1 MHKLLAR
8 QLVKA
13 TGEEGLDLDKFI
25 ALIDGAYQDHD
36 SDRERTD
43 RAVGLIIEENDQ
55 LQQELQATIKKL
67 AVQNDRFESALGN
80 MTHGLCMVDRDNR
93 LVVANQRLRD
103 LFGLPE
109 TKAEVGVHFWSILA
123 HLTRNGIVDRTTR
136 RKIVRE
142 WVDALRQGDASSRS
156 FELSDGR
163 TIEASVR
170 LSEDE
175 GWVAVYVDVT
185 DRRRL
190 MEELHEHRHH
200 LKGLVDEQ
208 TKELAEKTKQLEAA
222 LEAEK
227 SLNELQRSFV
237 SMASH
242 EFRTPLAIIDGAA
255 RRLTRR
261 AADLTPNDVTA
272 LSDKV
277 HHAVTRMTRLIE
289 STLAAARSDA
299 GAIVVEPA
307 DCDLSAIL
315 TACCER
321 QQELSANHDIQLD
334 LKDLPAT
341 VYADPTALDQI
352 FTNLLSN
359 ATKYSPDAPLVEV
372 RAWRREQDVMIAVQ
386 DHGLGMDE
394 DDLGKLFQRFFRA
407 KTSTGIAGTGIG
419 LNLIKSLVERHGGEM
434 TVASKLGEGS
444 VFTVKLPIDC
454 RGNTV
459 TEAERPAGI
468 SSAQNAAT
476 AA

>member
-1 MHKLLAR
+1 MHKLLTR
-8 QLVKA
+8 QLAKA
-13 TGEEGLDLDKFI
+13 KGEQGLNLDK
-25 ALIDGAYQDHD
+25 LLELVDSAYQDHD
-36 SDRERTD
+36 RDRERTD

-55 LQQELQATIKKL
+55 LQQELRASIEKL
-67 AVQNDRFESALGN
+67 AVQNGRFESALGN

-109 TKAEVGVHFWSILA
+109 SQAKVGMHFWSILA
-123 HLTRNGIVDRTTR
+123 HLTRNGVVDRMTR
-136 RKIVRE
+136 RKVVRE
-142 WVDALRQGDASSRS
+142 WVGALKQGDVSSRS
-156 FELSDGR
+156 FELNDGR

-185 DRRRL
+185 DRKRL
-190 MEELHEHRHH
+190 LEELHEHRHH
-200 LKGLVDEQ
+200 LKSLVDEQ
-208 TKELAEKTKQLEAA
+208 TKELADKTKQLETA

-261 AADLTPNDVTA
+261 ATKLTSDDVTK
-272 LSDKV
+272 LSDKI

-299 GAIVVEPA
+299 GAIVVEPV
-307 DCDLSAIL
+307 DCDLSALL

-321 QQELSANHDIQLD
+321 QQELSAHHDIQLD
-334 LKDLPAT
+334 TADLPKT

-352 FTNLLSN
+352 LTNLLSN
-359 ATKYSPDAPLVEV
+359 ATKYSPDSPLVEV
-372 RAWRREQDVMIAVQ
+372 RAWRSGHDVIISVR

-394 DDLGKLFQRFFRA
+394 EDLGKLFQRFFRA

-419 LNLIKSLVERHGGEM
+419 LNLIKSLVERHKGEL
-434 TVASKLGEGS
+434 TVDSTLGEGS
-444 VFTVKLPIDC
+444 VFTVRLPIDL
-454 RGNTV
+454 RNAPT
-459 TEAERPAGI
+459 AEKDAT
-468 SSAQNAAT
+468 SDASNAAAAT